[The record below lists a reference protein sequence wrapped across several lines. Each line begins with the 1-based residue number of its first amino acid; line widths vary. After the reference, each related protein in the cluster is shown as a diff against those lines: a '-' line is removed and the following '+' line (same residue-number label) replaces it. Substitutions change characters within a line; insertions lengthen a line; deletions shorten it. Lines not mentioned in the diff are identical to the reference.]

1 MPCRPAAVSARGRAP
16 GLSHALSQQ
25 RTTGSINVL
34 TPVSLPSVSLL
45 SASSPPSHS
54 PLCPSSQR
62 PHPRLTPLCVPPL
75 SVLTP
80 VSLPSVSLLSA
91 SSPPSPPKMQGEGKD
106 AYDDNIHY
114 PILLT
119 LTRGPLPPPLGHT
132 Q

>member
-1 MPCRPAAVSARGRAP
+1 MKLIRLPVIRS
-16 GLSHALSQQ
+16 
-25 RTTGSINVL
+25 VL
-34 TPVSLPSVSLL
+34 TPVTLPSVCLL
-45 SASSPPSHS
+45 SASSP
-54 PLCPSSQR
+54 
-62 PHPRLTPLCVPPL
+62 
-75 SVLTP
+75 P

-119 LTRGPLPPPLGHT
+119 LTWGPLPPPLGHT